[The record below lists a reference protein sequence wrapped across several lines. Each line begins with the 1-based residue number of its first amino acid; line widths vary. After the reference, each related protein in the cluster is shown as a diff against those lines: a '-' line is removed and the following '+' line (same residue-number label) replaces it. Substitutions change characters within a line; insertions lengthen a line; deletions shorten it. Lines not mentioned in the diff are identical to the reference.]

1 METFEGIPLGALA
14 ALVGLAGGMVLGL
27 AARLGDFCT
36 LGALEAA
43 VYGKDHRRLRLWG
56 VVLGVSIL
64 ATQFGALAGV
74 IDIGA
79 SFYHT
84 IAWNPAASIVG
95 GLVFGYGMAMAGNCG
110 FGALVR
116 FGGGDLRSL
125 VVVVVMGI
133 FGFIALS
140 GPLAPLR
147 TALFP
152 QPDAVG
158 PQGILRDL
166 TALSGLPSF
175 AFIVLIAG
183 AALAWALSSRALR
196 ESPTMIA
203 WGVAAGLAVA
213 WCFLGTSWLS
223 AQSLGGVQVEG
234 PSFTAPVGRTLIFLM
249 TSTAGGIT
257 FSVGSVLGVLIGA
270 LIGSTLRGLFRWEA
284 CEDPRE
290 LGRQVGG
297 AALMGVGGVVAMG
310 CSVGQG
316 ITGFAALA
324 WSGPVTL
331 VAIAAGALFGLRR
344 LIAGYQPG

>member
-1 METFEGIPLGALA
+1 MLEAVPIGVLA
-14 ALVGLAGGMVLGL
+14 ALVGLAGGLVLGL

-36 LGALEAA
+36 LGALESAT
-43 VYGKDHRRLRLWG
+43 YGGDQTRLRLWG
-56 VVLGVSIL
+56 IVLAVAIL
-64 ATQFGALAGV
+64 ATQFGATLGL
-74 IDIGA
+74 IDLSA
-79 SFYHT
+79 TFYHSLE
-84 IAWNPAASIVG
+84 WNALGSILG
-95 GLVFGYGMAMAGNCG
+95 GLVFGYGMALAGNCG

-133 FGFIALS
+133 FGFVALS

-147 TALFP
+147 VLLFP
-152 QPDAVG
+152 QPEATG
-158 PQGILRDL
+158 PQGIVHDL
-166 TALSGLPSF
+166 GQLGLPPVLVISAIAL
-175 AFIVLIAG
+175 AF
-183 AALAWALSSRALR
+183 LAWALAHRGLR
-196 ESPTMIA
+196 QSPRQIA

-213 WCFLGTSWLS
+213 WCFMGTTWL
-223 AQSLGGVQVEG
+223 AAESLGEVAVEG

-257 FSVGSVLGVLIGA
+257 FSVGSVVGVMAGS
-270 LIGSTLRGLFRWEA
+270 LIGSTIRGLFRWEA

-297 AALMGVGGVVAMG
+297 AALMGIGGVVAMG

-316 ITGFAALA
+316 VTAFATLA

-331 VAIAAGALFGLRR
+331 AAIAAGAMIGLRQ
-344 LIAGYQPG
+344 LIAGYQPE

>member
-1 METFEGIPLGALA
+1 MLETVPIGVLA
-14 ALVGLAGGMVLGL
+14 ALVGLAGGVVLGL

-36 LGALEAA
+36 LGALESA
-43 VYGKDHRRLRLWG
+43 VYGRDQRRLRLWG
-56 VVLGVSIL
+56 VVLAVAVL
-64 ATQFGALAGV
+64 ATQFGAMAGV
-74 IDIGA
+74 IDLGGT
-79 SFYHT
+79 FYHA
-84 IAWNPAASIVG
+84 IQWNALGSIVG

-147 TALFP
+147 VTLFP
-152 QPDAVG
+152 QPEATG
-158 PQGILRDL
+158 PQGILHDL
-166 TALSGLPSF
+166 GQLGLPPVVVIL
-175 AFIVLIAG
+175 AIAG
-183 AALAWALSSRALR
+183 GLLAWGLAHPGLR
-196 ESPTMIA
+196 QSPRQIA

-213 WCFLGTSWLS
+213 WCFLGTSWL
-223 AQSLGGVQVEG
+223 AAESLGEITVEG
-234 PSFTAPVGRTLIFLM
+234 PSYTAPVGRTLIFLM

-257 FSVGSVLGVLIGA
+257 FSVGSVVGVMVGS
-270 LIGSTLRGLFRWEA
+270 LIGSILRGLFRWEA

-316 ITGFAALA
+316 VTGFATLA

-331 VAIAAGALFGLRR
+331 AAIIAGAMLGLRQ
-344 LIAGYQPG
+344 LIAGYQPE

>member
-1 METFEGIPLGALA
+1 MESLPIGMLA
-14 ALVGLAGGMVLGL
+14 ALVGLVGGLVMGL

-36 LGALEAA
+36 LGALESA
-43 VYGKDHRRLRLWG
+43 VYAQDQRRLRLWG
-56 VVLGVSIL
+56 IVLAVAIL
-64 ATQFGALAGV
+64 GTQIGAMTGL
-74 IDIGA
+74 IDLGA
-79 SFYHT
+79 SFYHSLQ
-84 IAWNPAASIVG
+84 WNPLGSIIG
-95 GLVFGYGMAMAGNCG
+95 GLVFGYGMALAGNCG

-152 QPDAVG
+152 QPDATG
-158 PQGILRDL
+158 PQGMLHDL
-166 TALSGLPSF
+166 GRLGIPPLAATLA
-175 AFIVLIAG
+175 I
-183 AALAWALSSRALR
+183 AALAAFWALSHRGLR
-196 ESPTMIA
+196 QNPRMIA
-203 WGVAAGLAVA
+203 WGVAAGLAVV
-213 WCFLGTSWLS
+213 WCFAGTTWLYET
-223 AQSLGGVQVEG
+223 SLGAVSVEG

-257 FSVGSVLGVLIGA
+257 FSVGSVVGVMAGA
-270 LIGSTLRGLFRWEA
+270 LIGSMIRGMFRWEA

-297 AALMGVGGVVAMG
+297 AVLMGIGGVVAMG

-316 ITGFAALA
+316 VTGFATLA

-331 VAIAAGALFGLRR
+331 VAIAIGAVIGLRQ
-344 LIAGYQPG
+344 LISGFQPE

>member
-1 METFEGIPLGALA
+1 MDTVPFGMLA
-14 ALVGLAGGMVLGL
+14 ALVGLAGGLVLGL
-27 AARLGDFCT
+27 SARLGDFCT
-36 LGALEAA
+36 LGAIESAA
-43 VYGKDHRRLRLWG
+43 YGRDQRRLRLWG
-56 VVLGVSIL
+56 VVLGVAIL
-64 ATQFGALAGV
+64 ATQFGAMAGH
-74 IDIGA
+74 IDLGA
-79 SFYHT
+79 TFYHG
-84 IAWNPAASIVG
+84 IAWNPLASILG

-133 FGFIALS
+133 FGFVAMS

-147 TALFP
+147 VRLFP
-152 QPDAVG
+152 QPDATG
-158 PQGILRDL
+158 PQGIVHDL
-166 TALSGLPSF
+166 TTLTGIPAAAIVIGIAL
-175 AFIVLIAG
+175 
-183 AALAWALSSRALR
+183 ALMAWALSHAPLR
-196 ESPTMIA
+196 RSPRMIA

-213 WCFLGTSWLS
+213 WCFAGTTWLS
-223 AQSLGGVQVEG
+223 EASLGEVAVEG

-257 FSVGSVLGVLIGA
+257 FSVGSVVGVMIGA
-270 LIGSTLRGLFRWEA
+270 LAGSTIRGLFRWEA

-297 AALMGVGGVVAMG
+297 AVLMGIGGVVAMG

-316 ITGFAALA
+316 VTGFAALA

-331 VAIAAGALFGLRR
+331 LAIIAGALFGLRQ
-344 LIAGYQPG
+344 LIGGYQPE

>member
-1 METFEGIPLGALA
+1 MLETVPAGVWT
-14 ALVGLAGGMVLGL
+14 ALVGLVGGVVLGL

-36 LGALEAA
+36 LGALESA
-43 VYGKDHRRLRLWG
+43 VYGRDQKRLRLWG
-56 VVLGVSIL
+56 VVLGVAIL
-64 ATQFGALAGV
+64 ATQFGILADW
-74 IDIGA
+74 IDLSGT
-79 SFYHT
+79 FYQT
-84 IAWNPAASIVG
+84 VKWNPLASIAG
-95 GLVFGYGMAMAGNCG
+95 GLMFGYGMALAGNCG

-133 FGFIALS
+133 FGFVALS

-147 TALFP
+147 ITLFP
-152 QPDAVG
+152 QPEAVG
-158 PQGILRDL
+158 PQGILHDL
-166 TALSGLPSF
+166 GQLGLPPLPI
-175 AFIVLIAG
+175 IVILG
-183 AALAWALSSRALR
+183 FAALVWALAHPGLRANPR
-196 ESPTMIA
+196 MVV

-213 WCFLGTSWLS
+213 WCFAATTWIGRE
-223 AQSLGGVQVEG
+223 SLGEIAVEG

-257 FSVGSVLGVLIGA
+257 FSVGSVAGVMLGA
-270 LIGSTLRGLFRWEA
+270 LIGSTIRGLFRWEA

-297 AALMGVGGVVAMG
+297 AVLMGIGGVIAMG

-316 ITGFAALA
+316 VTAIAALA

-331 VAIAAGALFGLRR
+331 FAIVIGAIFGLRR
-344 LIAGYQPG
+344 LIGGLEPS

>member
-1 METFEGIPLGALA
+1 MLDMIPVGVLA
-14 ALVGLAGGMVLGL
+14 ALVGLAGGLVLGL

-43 VYGKDHRRLRLWG
+43 AYGRDQTRLRLWG
-56 VVLGVSIL
+56 VVLATAIL
-64 ATQFGALAGV
+64 ATQVGALAGW
-74 IDIGA
+74 IDLGG
-79 SFYHT
+79 SFYHA
-84 IAWNPAASIVG
+84 IQWNALGSIFG
-95 GLVFGYGMAMAGNCG
+95 GLVFGYGMALAGNCG

-147 TALFP
+147 VLLFP
-152 QPDAVG
+152 QPDATG
-158 PQGILRDL
+158 PQGIVHDL
-166 TALSGLPSF
+166 GLLGLPP
-175 AFIVLIAG
+175 AVVIGTIAG
-183 AALAWALSSRALR
+183 GFLIWGLTHAGLR
-196 ESPTMIA
+196 KSPRQIA

-213 WCFLGTSWLS
+213 WCFLGTSWL
-223 AQSLGGVQVEG
+223 AAESLGEVTVEG

-257 FSVGSVLGVLIGA
+257 FSVGSVVGVMAGS
-270 LIGSTLRGLFRWEA
+270 LIGSMLRGLFRWEA

-297 AALMGVGGVVAMG
+297 AALMGIGGVVAMG

-316 ITGFAALA
+316 VTAFATLA
-324 WSGPVTL
+324 WSAPVTL
-331 VAIAAGALFGLRR
+331 AAMAVGALVGLRQ
-344 LIAGYQPG
+344 LIAGYQPQ

>member
-1 METFEGIPLGALA
+1 MESMPFGLMA
-14 ALVGLAGGMVLGL
+14 ALVGLVGGVILGL

-36 LGALEAA
+36 LGALESAI
-43 VYGKDHRRLRLWG
+43 YGRDQSRMRLWG
-56 VVLGVSIL
+56 IVLGTAIL
-64 ATQFGALAGV
+64 GTQAGTLAGW
-74 IDIGA
+74 IDIGG
-79 SFYHT
+79 SIYHA
-84 IAWNPAASIVG
+84 IAWNPFASVVG

-147 TALFP
+147 VALFP
-152 QPDAVG
+152 QPAALE
-158 PQGILRDL
+158 PQGVVHDL
-166 TALSGLPSF
+166 AAFGIPAAVTVAATALL
-175 AFIVLIAG
+175 
-183 AALAWALSSRALR
+183 ALAWALSYPPLRAR
-196 ESPTMIA
+196 PRMIA
-203 WGVAAGLAVA
+203 WGIAAGLAVV
-213 WCFLGTSWLS
+213 WCFAGTSWL
-223 AQSLGGVQVEG
+223 AEASLNEVAVEG

-257 FSVGSVLGVLIGA
+257 FSVGSVVGVMAGA
-270 LIGSTLRGLFRWEA
+270 LAGSMIRGLFQWEA

-297 AALMGVGGVVAMG
+297 AALMGIGGVIAMG

-316 ITGFAALA
+316 LTATAALA

-331 VAIAAGALFGLRR
+331 AAIALGAWFGLRQ
-344 LIAGYQPG
+344 LIGGFQPE

>member
-1 METFEGIPLGALA
+1 MDTVPIGVLA
-14 ALVGLAGGMVLGL
+14 ALIGLVGGLTLGL

-36 LGALEAA
+36 LGAIESAL
-43 VYGKDHRRLRLWG
+43 YGRDQRRLRLWG
-56 VVLGVSIL
+56 VVLAVAIL
-64 ATQFGALAGV
+64 GTQLGAMAGL
-74 IDIGA
+74 INLGA
-79 SFYHT
+79 SFYHDLQ
-84 IAWNPAASIVG
+84 WNPLASIVG
-95 GLVFGYGMAMAGNCG
+95 GLVFGYGMALAGNCG

-125 VVVVVMGI
+125 VVVIVMGI

-152 QPDAVG
+152 QPQAETA
-158 PQGILRDL
+158 QGILHS
-166 TALSGLPSF
+166 ASQIGLSPLLV
-175 AFIVLIAG
+175 ITLIA
-183 AALAWALSSRALR
+183 AALLVWALSNVELR
-196 ESPTMIA
+196 RSPRMIL
-203 WGVAAGLAVA
+203 WGIAAGLAVV
-213 WCFLGTSWLS
+213 WCFAGTTWLYN
-223 AQSLGGVQVEG
+223 QSLGAIAVEG

-257 FSVGSVLGVLIGA
+257 FSVGSVVGVMAGA
-270 LIGSTLRGLFRWEA
+270 LIGSMIRGLFRWEA

-297 AALMGVGGVVAMG
+297 AVLMGIGGVVAMG

-316 ITGFAALA
+316 LTGFAALA

-331 VAIAAGALFGLRR
+331 AAIGIGAALGLRQ
-344 LIAGYQPG
+344 LISGFQPD

>member
-1 METFEGIPLGALA
+1 MESLPIGMLA
-14 ALVGLAGGMVLGL
+14 ALVGLVGGLVMGL

-36 LGALEAA
+36 LGALESA
-43 VYGKDHRRLRLWG
+43 VYAQDQRRLRLWG
-56 VVLGVSIL
+56 IVLAVAIL
-64 ATQFGALAGV
+64 GTQIGAMTGL
-74 IDIGA
+74 IDLGA
-79 SFYHT
+79 SFYHSLQ
-84 IAWNPAASIVG
+84 WNPLGSIIG
-95 GLVFGYGMAMAGNCG
+95 GLVFGYGMALAGNCG

-152 QPDAVG
+152 QPDATG
-158 PQGILRDL
+158 PQGMLHDL
-166 TALSGLPSF
+166 GRLGIPPLAATLA
-175 AFIVLIAG
+175 I
-183 AALAWALSSRALR
+183 AALAAFWALSHRGLR
-196 ESPTMIA
+196 QNPRMIA
-203 WGVAAGLAVA
+203 WGVAAGLAVV
-213 WCFLGTSWLS
+213 WCFAGTTWLYES
-223 AQSLGGVQVEG
+223 SLGAVSVEG

-257 FSVGSVLGVLIGA
+257 FSVGSVVGVMAGA
-270 LIGSTLRGLFRWEA
+270 LIGSMIRGMFRWEA

-297 AALMGVGGVVAMG
+297 AVLMGIGGVVAMG

-316 ITGFAALA
+316 VTGFATLA

-331 VAIAAGALFGLRR
+331 VAIAIGAVIGLRQ
-344 LIAGYQPG
+344 LISGFQPE